1 MNWQKINI
9 PIKPQILEQIAP
21 LLFNLGASGLEE
33 QNDSFSVYFPQSIW
47 SGDKLDALRRLLNPL
62 VTDAD
67 KIDISVEAIPDQNWN
82 ESWKENFKTLRVSE
96 RIIIHPEWETYQPQ
110 KDELAIIISP
120 KMAFGTGHH
129 ETTRMVLLLM
139 EKYFRP
145 GLRFLDAGTGSGILA
160 LLAAKMGA
168 SAIVAFD
175 NDPVA
180 MDNCRENF
188 ALNQIDMPAQLFTGT
203 PDQIHNQQFDM
214 ITANI
219 ERNVLME
226 MASDL
231 HRLIVPGGLAVLSGL
246 LDRDA
251 GMVAALYKEKG
262 WILIEEM
269 QDKEWMA
276 LVLRY
281 E

>member
-1 MNWQKINI
+1 MNWKKINI
-9 PIKPQILEQIAP
+9 PIQPQILEQIAS
-21 LLFNLGASGLEE
+21 LLFNWGASGLEE
-33 QNDSFSVYFPQSIW
+33 QNDSFSVYFPQSVW
-47 SGDKLDALRRLLNPL
+47 SADKWDALRGLLKSL
-62 VTDAD
+62 VTDSD
-67 KIDISVEAIPDQNWN
+67 KIDISVETIPDQNWN
-82 ESWKENFKTLRVSE
+82 ESWKENFKPLRVSE
-96 RIIIHPEWETYQPQ
+96 RIIIYPEWETYQPR
-110 KDELAIIISP
+110 KEELAIMISP

-139 EKYFRP
+139 EKYFKA
-145 GLRFLDAGTGSGILA
+145 GMRFLDAGTGSGILA

-168 SAIVAFD
+168 SEMVAFD

-180 MDNCRENF
+180 MANCRENF
-188 ALNQIDMPAQLFTGT
+188 ELNQIDTPTQLFTGT
-203 PDQIHNQQFDM
+203 LDYIHGQQFHM

-226 MASDL
+226 MAHDL
-231 HRLIVPGGLAVLSGL
+231 HRLVVPGGIAILSGL

-251 GMVAALYKEKG
+251 ATVAALYKDRG
-262 WILIEEM
+262 WNLIEER